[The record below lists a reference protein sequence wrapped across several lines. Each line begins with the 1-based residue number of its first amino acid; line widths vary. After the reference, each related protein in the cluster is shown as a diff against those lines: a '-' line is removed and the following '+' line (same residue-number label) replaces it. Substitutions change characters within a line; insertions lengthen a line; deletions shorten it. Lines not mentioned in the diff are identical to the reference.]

1 MSMMQIRVMRV
12 GMMQGRMM
20 VPVRMRLRHLAIMGV
35 LVMVVMGVTVL
46 VVQCLVL
53 VRVGMALRE
62 VQP

>member
-1 MSMMQIRVMRV
+1 MPMMQIRVMRM

-20 VPVRMRLRHLAIMGV
+20 VPVRMWRRHRAIMGV
-35 LVMVVMGVTVL
+35 LVMVVMGVTVR

>member
-35 LVMVVMGVTVL
+35 LVMVVMGVTVR